1 MLCTPSPHTGRK
13 NSRRRTPCPRSSWDR
28 GNRAPGPPGPTPLLA
43 SCSPSAP
50 GFSADAAA
58 PSKALAPAE
67 SCPSVSCNLF
77 LQSLER
83 WAFLT
88 MILLRRSRGYVCDSL
103 RVLSGSIKEHTH
115 ERTKNGVATQKGT
128 LGTRNRALGLPLSYR
143 LAPSPPAAPG
153 GRRSS
158 LVRGPL
164 RRRLPLR
171 PRRPGFSSVTERPR
185 VKGPWAPGEGAP
197 GTAVATWPPCDRA
210 QALCL
215 LVWQRLAFRALAPL
229 PVLSG
234 RPGPASPGL
243 AAALRHSLSG
253 PRLPWPGPGK
263 TAREC
268 RRG

>member
-28 GNRAPGPPGPTPLLA
+28 GNRAPGPPGPTPPLA

-88 MILLRRSRGYVCDSL
+88 MILLHRSRGYVCDSL

-143 LAPSPPAAPG
+143 LAPLPPGRTWGSALEPRARPPPASSPPASPT
-153 GRRSS
+153 
-158 LVRGPL
+158 
-164 RRRLPLR
+164 
-171 PRRPGFSSVTERPR
+171 PRI
-185 VKGPWAPGEGAP
+185 
-197 GTAVATWPPCDRA
+197 
-210 QALCL
+210 L
-215 LVWQRLAFRALAPL
+215 LSHRT
-229 PVLSG
+229 S
-234 RPGPASPGL
+234 
-243 AAALRHSLSG
+243 
-253 PRLPWPGPGK
+253 
-263 TAREC
+263 AR
-268 RRG
+268 